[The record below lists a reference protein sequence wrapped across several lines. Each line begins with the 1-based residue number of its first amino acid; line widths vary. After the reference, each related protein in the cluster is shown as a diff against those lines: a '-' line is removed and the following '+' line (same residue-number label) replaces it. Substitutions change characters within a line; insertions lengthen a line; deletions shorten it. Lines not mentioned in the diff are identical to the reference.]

1 MEDFREET
9 AAVQLTLT
17 LRASLHP
24 RVKRRRRVE
33 GERAQPVP
41 QAVSVTTR
49 ITRTSPQALPA
60 AVVVVVVGT
69 AALVYWQLQQQQY
82 SNPTPS
88 TLVLTPRTTTTEP
101 HHIQQAAILHSSS
114 AQGVPALCCYYFY
127 SCTPRKSSPSPRG
140 TDRLSSLLDKS
151 PRFHF

>member
-60 AVVVVVVGT
+60 AVVVVGT
-69 AALVYWQLQQQQY
+69 AALVYWQLQQQQ
-82 SNPTPS
+82 
-88 TLVLTPRTTTTEP
+88 
-101 HHIQQAAILHSSS
+101 
-114 AQGVPALCCYYFY
+114 
-127 SCTPRKSSPSPRG
+127 
-140 TDRLSSLLDKS
+140 
-151 PRFHF
+151 